1 MYKNAMNRIG
11 NCSRCGKVFVRYR
24 QQSLCPACTEKREQ
38 DFMRCRDYLRDNP
51 ETRMKELSE
60 ATGVSVREIIQFIIE
75 GRLVLTKD
83 NPNMFYHCESCG
95 KRIRSGRLCS
105 QCEKRLTDEVEK
117 VVQKKHDRDSLHS
130 NVRHKYRIYKPK
142 N

>member
-1 MYKNAMNRIG
+1 
-11 NCSRCGKVFVRYR
+11 
-24 QQSLCPACTEKREQ
+24 
-38 DFMRCRDYLRDNP
+38 
-51 ETRMKELSE
+51 
-60 ATGVSVREIIQFIIE
+60 
-75 GRLVLTKD
+75 
-83 NPNMFYHCESCG
+83 MFYHCESCG

>member
-1 MYKNAMNRIG
+1 MNKNAMNRIG

-60 ATGVSVREIIQFIIE
+60 ATGVSVREIIRIHYRRPSRFNKGQSQH
-75 GRLVLTKD
+75 VL
-83 NPNMFYHCESCG
+83 P
-95 KRIRSGRLCS
+95 L
-105 QCEKRLTDEVEK
+105 
-117 VVQKKHDRDSLHS
+117 
-130 NVRHKYRIYKPK
+130 
-142 N
+142 